1 MSENHLVE
9 YYSNIESKAIEWL
22 WFPYIPY
29 GKITIIQGDPGDGKT
44 SLALYLTSI
53 LSNGGQIPLIDSPT
67 LPQIVIYQ
75 NAEDAVADTI
85 KPRLERFGANCNKV
99 CYLRDG
105 SEHAIETLENAIKQT
120 GARMAILDPI
130 QAFLGES
137 DLQRANNIRPVM
149 TKLSRIAERTQCAII
164 LVGHLNK
171 KENGKDLYRGLGS
184 IDFAAAARSILMVS
198 KVEEGEEDERMLSH
212 IKCNIAKCGGTLIFS
227 LGERGIDGWRKATE
241 LETFDEPKSTKYKMA
256 EKFLVNMLS
265 DKDVKMTEIE
275 NMLKDMGF
283 SLRTIRRAKA
293 NLGISSVRIGTEWYW
308 TYGKN

>member
-1 MSENHLVE
+1 
-9 YYSNIESKAIEWL
+9 
-22 WFPYIPY
+22 
-29 GKITIIQGDPGDGKT
+29 
-44 SLALYLTSI
+44 
-53 LSNGGQIPLIDSPT
+53 
-67 LPQIVIYQ
+67 
-75 NAEDAVADTI
+75 
-85 KPRLERFGANCNKV
+85 
-99 CYLRDG
+99 
-105 SEHAIETLENAIKQT
+105 
-120 GARMAILDPI
+120 
-130 QAFLGES
+130 
-137 DLQRANNIRPVM
+137 
-149 TKLSRIAERTQCAII
+149 
-164 LVGHLNK
+164 
-171 KENGKDLYRGLGS
+171 
-184 IDFAAAARSILMVS
+184 MVS

-227 LGERGIDGWRKATE
+227 LGESGIDGWRKATE